1 MNAVLRYLHRAAG
14 ACLTDGQ
21 LLDRFLSRRD
31 EDAFAALLRRHG
43 PMVLGVCRRV
53 LNDAHDAEDAFQATF
68 LVLARKAAS
77 LRGRERLG
85 GWLHGVAYRASLKA
99 RAALARRRA
108 RERAAAARAARE
120 GAAEAPWAE
129 LLPLLDQELDR
140 LPEPYRLAL
149 VLCALQGRSRK
160 EAARQLGLPEGTL
173 SSRLATGRRLLAER
187 LSRRG
192 VALSGGALAVLLSQG
207 TASANVPAPLVV
219 ATSNAAA
226 LVAAG
231 RLAAVSVPVALVTRG
246 VLRAM
251 FFTKLK
257 VAVGVLLA
265 VAALGAGGLAY
276 RSAGVQAGQPQAER
290 PRNELEALRRE
301 NELLKLNLEVVLE
314 KVRAQEKELRALRGQ
329 VKAASNARGPAVADV
344 GDLGAVDLYLKV
356 LGQQHDNAVRQRAAA
371 LKALQRVAPDAGQQ
385 AEAALRA
392 LREAKDDAARRRAV
406 EELDR
411 ALGRLRQELQRVQ
424 PDNRVPPKQ

>member
-21 LLDRFLSRRD
+21 LLDRFLSRHD

-53 LNDAHDAEDAFQATF
+53 LNDEHDAEDAFQATF

-77 LRGRERLG
+77 VRGRERLG

-99 RAALARRRA
+99 RTALARRRA
-108 RERAAAARAARE
+108 RERAAADRAAPE
-120 GAAEAPWAE
+120 GPGEAPWAE

-173 SSRLATGRRLLAER
+173 SSRLATARKLLAER

-192 VALSGGALAVLLSQG
+192 VALSGGALAVVLAQG
-207 TASANVPAPLVV
+207 AASAQVPAALVV
-219 ATSNAAA
+219 ATAK
-226 LVAAG
+226 VAAG
-231 RLAAVSVPVALVTRG
+231 RLAAVSVPVALLTRG

-265 VAALGAGGLAY
+265 VSALGAGGLAY

-290 PRNELEALRRE
+290 PRNELEALRKE

-314 KVRAQEKELRALRGQ
+314 KVRAQEKELRALRGRVQ
-329 VKAASNARGPAVADV
+329 AGSSAMGTAVADFDNA
-344 GDLGAVDLYLKV
+344 GRLDTSYLYLKA
-356 LGQQHDNAVRQRAAA
+356 LGQEKDNAVRQRAAA
-371 LKALQRVAPDAGQQ
+371 LKALQRTEPDAGQQ
-385 AEAALRA
+385 VEAALRA
-392 LREAKDDAARRRAV
+392 LRAAKDDAALRRAV

-411 ALGRLRQELQRVQ
+411 ALGRLRQQLQRVQ
-424 PDNRVPPKQ
+424 PGNPVHPKQ